1 MAFAGNLLAAF
12 PEVRHKIDAM
22 AALQKYGTYVGVPA
36 DILRPTEEA
45 LARLE
50 QEAQQIQ
57 AQQALEQVQSGAQS
71 AKLLADTPVGQ
82 STAMDML
89 LGGLTGNAP

>member
-1 MAFAGNLLAAF
+1 MRASTLA
-12 PEVRHKIDAM
+12 
-22 AALQKYGTYVGVPA
+22 A

-57 AQQALEQVQSGAQS
+57 AQQAMEQVQSGAQS